1 MIIVRIGLGITTLT
15 GSSTGGTGTSTM
27 SKAHHSQGR
36 QDTFQRVR
44 LRFNHTV
51 SATESE
57 ADDSMA
63 FETAPS
69 RDETALKTLD
79 GEVRNLPVPMT
90 SPTSLI

>member
-15 GSSTGGTGTSTM
+15 GSSTAGTGTSTV

-57 ADDSMA
+57 ADDSVA
-63 FETAPS
+63 LETAPS
-69 RDETALKTLD
+69 RDELALKTLE
-79 GEVRNLPVPMT
+79 GEVCDLPVLMI
-90 SPTSLI
+90 SFTSLI